1 MLIRS
6 NLFFGIFG
14 QVLYLIFD
22 LFYLQYFSILVIL
35 VEFFLFLVPFLNF
48 LFYQIYVRLSNVFP
62 ELIVSL
68 FSFIELNHI
77 IGHFRR
83 LQPRLNVF
91 HVGNS
96 LELITI
102 AKVLHLDSQQV
113 PYPAP
118 YDLNAASDK
127 REQGGVSEVGRN
139 GGREGER
146 PRETH

>member
-68 FSFIELNHI
+68 FSFIELNHS

-83 LQPRLNVF
+83 L
-91 HVGNS
+91 
-96 LELITI
+96 
-102 AKVLHLDSQQV
+102 
-113 PYPAP
+113 
-118 YDLNAASDK
+118 
-127 REQGGVSEVGRN
+127 
-139 GGREGER
+139 
-146 PRETH
+146 